1 MGLSYALSTSL
12 SGLRTMQSGI
22 ELVSSNVANV
32 NTPGYTRKNQLLDAA
47 VIAGRT
53 SGVRVAAI
61 QREIDTYVQRQLRT
75 ESSGL
80 GFSNVAA
87 NYLSQLQSLF
97 GRPGSQTS
105 LDSLVTGF
113 TGALDE
119 LATTPSSQSARQD
132 VLNQA
137 GLLVNQMNRLS
148 SDIQDMREDADRGIS
163 SAVNRINNA
172 LQNLQKVQE
181 QIGVMATSGTPVSP
195 DVLDQ
200 RDLFIDQLSQLVD
213 IRVSETGNG
222 KLSIYTTN
230 GAPLFV
236 DNAAAKLDFEG
247 SGAIGPNALYSEDPD
262 ERLIGTVFL
271 VGRDGKKTD
280 LLANDLLRSGE
291 LKAFIEIRDN
301 VLVEAQT
308 QLDEL
313 AASMAEALGTRTV
326 AGTAPT
332 TPATDWDLDLSDLQ
346 AGNKVTFN
354 YTEQPG
360 GQTRTVTL
368 VSVDGTDD
376 LPLSDDLTANP
387 NDRVFGIDF
396 SGTDADIQAQIQA
409 ALGGNFA
416 VTYGASTLTIDTAA
430 PAVVMPS
437 GLSAAVTAT
446 AMSGE
451 GAALPFFMD
460 GTTSYYT
467 GALEEGGQRLGFAS
481 RIKINPALLDD
492 PALLVNY
499 QTPMVSGDATRATFL
514 RDALENASIQYRT
527 DTGLGGSTSPFT
539 GSIAD
544 FARGLIETQ
553 ARNSDLAARVQEG
566 QEVVVTSLQDR
577 FQETSGVDV
586 DEEMAKLLQLQS
598 AYAANARVI
607 TTVKE
612 MIDVLLA
619 M

>member
-12 SGLRTMQSGI
+12 SGLRTTQAGI

-32 NTPGYTRKNQLLDAA
+32 RTPGYTRKDQLLDAA

-75 ESSGL
+75 ETSGL
-80 GFSNVAA
+80 SFSNVAA
-87 NYLSQLQSLF
+87 NYLSQLQGLF
-97 GRPGSQTS
+97 GTPGGKTS
-105 LDSLVTGF
+105 LDSLVTNF
-113 TGALDE
+113 TGALDT

-132 VLNQA
+132 VLNEA
-137 GLLVNQMNRLS
+137 GLLANQLNRLS

-163 SAVNRINNA
+163 STVTRVNNA

-181 QIGVMATSGTPVSP
+181 QIGVMATSGNAVSP
-195 DVLDQ
+195 DLLDQ
-200 RDLFIDQLSQLVD
+200 RDLFINQLSELVD
-213 IRVSETGNG
+213 IRVAEGSNG
-222 KLSIYTTN
+222 RLSIYTTN

-236 DNAAAKLDFEG
+236 DNVASTLDFEG
-247 SGAIGPNALYSEDPD
+247 SGGIGPHALYSADPA

-280 LLANDLLRSGE
+280 LLAGNLLSSGE

-332 TPATDWDLDLSDLQ
+332 APATDWGVDLSDLK
-346 AGNKVTFN
+346 AGNKVTFT

-360 GQTRTVTL
+360 GQSRTVTL

-409 ALGGNFA
+409 ALGGNFN
-416 VTYGASTLTIDTAA
+416 VTYGASALTIDTAN
-430 PAVVMPS
+430 PAAVLPS
-437 GLSAAVTAT
+437 GLSASVTAT
-446 AMSGE
+446 ALTGE
-451 GAALPFFMD
+451 GPALPFFTD
-460 GTTSYYT
+460 GADYYT
-467 GALEEGGQRLGFAS
+467 GALEDGGQRLGFAS
-481 RIKINPALLDD
+481 RIKVNPALLND

-499 QTPMVSGDATRATFL
+499 QTPMVSGDAARVTFL
-514 RDALENASIQYRT
+514 RDALENAALQFRT

-544 FARGLIETQ
+544 FARGLIQTQ
-553 ARNSDLAARVQEG
+553 AGNSDLAARVQEG
-566 QEVVVTSLQDR
+566 QEVVVTSLLDR
-577 FQETSGVDV
+577 YQEKSGVDV
-586 DEEMAKLLQLQS
+586 DVEMSKLLELQS